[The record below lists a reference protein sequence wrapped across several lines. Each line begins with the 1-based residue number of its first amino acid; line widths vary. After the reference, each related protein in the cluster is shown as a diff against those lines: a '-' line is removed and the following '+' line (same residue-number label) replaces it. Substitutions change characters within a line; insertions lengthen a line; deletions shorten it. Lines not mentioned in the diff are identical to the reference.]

1 MNKLLVF
8 SNKRHFVQNVVIM
21 FANYAASQKDD
32 YQSKMKNYIKFAINV
47 IISYQIYY
55 LKKKKKIILY
65 VSNRKL
71 KKLINKKNH

>member
-1 MNKLLVF
+1 M
-8 SNKRHFVQNVVIM
+8 S
-21 FANYAASQKDD
+21 ANYAANQKEGFQ
-32 YQSKMKNYIKFAINV
+32 YKMKNYTKFAINV

-65 VSNRKL
+65 VLNRKL